1 MVARPPNPLSNSEPW
16 DLVAAGYAAEATG
29 IMVPFSKLALEM
41 AEVGPTTR
49 VLDVATGPGTL
60 ALLAAKR
67 AKSVEAIDFAESMIA
82 ELRRAVADQA
92 LENVQAGIGDGQALP
107 FADDSF
113 DAAFSMF
120 GLMFFPDRPKGFSE
134 LFRVLAPGGVAVVS
148 SWAPIDESTL
158 MTLMFGAIRA
168 ADPSRPAPQKDMLS
182 LENAELFEQ
191 ELRGAGFSEV
201 RVTAHEREL
210 PLTADADEL
219 WERMAKS
226 SAPLVLMR
234 RRMGEEQ
241 WAKQADIAR
250 AHLRERLSGP
260 PFPLTTKAYL
270 GFGRKPRVS

>member
-16 DLVAAGYAAEATG
+16 DLVATGYAEEATALM
-29 IMVPFSKLALEM
+29 IPFSKLALEL
-41 AEVGPTTR
+41 AGVGPTTR
-49 VLDVATGPGTL
+49 VVDVATGPGTL
-60 ALLAAKR
+60 ALLAAER
-67 AKSVEAIDFAESMIA
+67 AKSVDAVDFAESMIA
-82 ELRRAVADQA
+82 ELRRAISEHR
-92 LENVQAGIGDGQALP
+92 LENVRPSVGDGQALTFP
-107 FADDSF
+107 DDSF

-120 GLMFFPDRPKGFSE
+120 GLMFFPDRQKGFSE

-148 SWAPIDESTL
+148 SWAPIDESSL

-182 LENAELFEQ
+182 LENAELFEA
-191 ELRGAGFSEV
+191 ELRGAGFAEV
-201 RVTAHEREL
+201 RVTAHEQAF

-241 WAKQADIAR
+241 WSKQAEVAR
-250 AHLRERLSGP
+250 AYLRERLSGP

-270 GFGRKPRVS
+270 GFGRKPRSP

>member
-1 MVARPPNPLSNSEPW
+1 MAARPPNPLSNSEPW
-16 DLVAAGYAAEATG
+16 DLVATGYAEEATT
-29 IMVPFSKLALEM
+29 IMIPFSKLALEM

-60 ALLAAKR
+60 ALLAAER
-67 AKSVEAIDFAESMIA
+67 AKSVDAIDFSESMLA
-82 ELRRAVADQA
+82 ELQQA
-92 LENVQAGIGDGQALP
+92 LAARKLENVRASVGDGQALSFP
-107 FADDSF
+107 DDSF

-120 GLMFFPDRPKGFSE
+120 GLMFFPDRSKGFSE

-148 SWAPIDESTL
+148 SWAPIDESSL

-168 ADPSRPAPQKDMLS
+168 ADPSRPAPQKDLLS
-182 LENAELFEQ
+182 LENAELFER
-191 ELRGAGFSEV
+191 ELRDAGFSEV
-201 RVTAHEREL
+201 RVTAHEKEL

-234 RRMGEEQ
+234 RRLGEEQ
-241 WAKQADIAR
+241 WAKQAELAR

-270 GFGRKPRVS
+270 GFGRKPRAT